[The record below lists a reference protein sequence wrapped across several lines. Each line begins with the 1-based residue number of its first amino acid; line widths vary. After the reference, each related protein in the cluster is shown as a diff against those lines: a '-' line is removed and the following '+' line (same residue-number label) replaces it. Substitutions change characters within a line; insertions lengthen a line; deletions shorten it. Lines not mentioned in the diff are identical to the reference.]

1 MCGALRLWRLC
12 AVRAVRALVCV
23 LACVLLCVAFVV
35 ACVRCVLLCACA
47 CVACSRACS
56 CACFVCAPPRA
67 VCVCPRLCL
76 RRAAPPP
83 GPWIPGLGPRA
94 SSLGR
99 ILGESPF
106 NFQFGLR
113 SVFLCFAFCC
123 FQFW

>member
-76 RRAAPPP
+76 RRAPSRP
-83 GPWIPGLGPRA
+83 LDSRPR
-94 SSLGR
+94 
-99 ILGESPF
+99 SPRV
-106 NFQFGLR
+106 LSWEDSR
-113 SVFLCFAFCC
+113 
-123 FQFW
+123 